1 MTKLPYVN
9 TEVMT
14 AKQCDCKTTV
24 GKPFQ
29 VLRPNTSEEMLE
41 KYCKGCDCVFE
52 TRNVSI
58 ITFSMVVYALFL
70 VVIVGWHVF
79 INTIPVKFRGG
90 RARTESGDDVF
101 GATTTSDTANLVNGG
116 LEISGPRS
124 ARNSTG
130 GERDENGNVIHRLAR
145 AAYARKEALD
155 SQREAVFERREVLH

>member
-101 GATTTSDTANLVNGG
+101 GATTVSW
-116 LEISGPRS
+116 
-124 ARNSTG
+124 
-130 GERDENGNVIHRLAR
+130 
-145 AAYARKEALD
+145 
-155 SQREAVFERREVLH
+155 